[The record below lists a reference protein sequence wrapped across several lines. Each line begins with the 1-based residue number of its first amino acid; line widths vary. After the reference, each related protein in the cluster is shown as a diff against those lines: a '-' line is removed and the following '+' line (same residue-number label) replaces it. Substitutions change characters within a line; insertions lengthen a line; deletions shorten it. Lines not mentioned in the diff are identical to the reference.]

1 MKITIR
7 TLKILHTLLAKIY
20 LYKSLLAIYGK
31 KTMVNITK
39 IANNLTNCQAT
50 GTQLGRRNLP
60 RYLYHVTTENNYQQ
74 MLKDGYIKG
83 HHDLDS
89 SSHLSGVFLFDL
101 KNFSKRWTTMG
112 LDWGDKLFTF
122 AKGLIMQASKDD
134 SNIVVLKIPTRTLSQ
149 RKLKCRNQL
158 TDSETHST
166 YGDFATNQKHY
177 TRKKKAIEYI
187 NEGDIPIQNVTKIGE
202 ANVGFNLHKAMDNL
216 SENIFDKID
225 VKKILQNLFKNTPEG
240 KCINLATKE

>member
-1 MKITIR
+1 
-7 TLKILHTLLAKIY
+7 
-20 LYKSLLAIYGK
+20 
-31 KTMVNITK
+31 MVNITK

>member
-1 MKITIR
+1 
-7 TLKILHTLLAKIY
+7 
-20 LYKSLLAIYGK
+20 
-31 KTMVNITK
+31 MVKITK

-89 SSHLSGVFLFDL
+89 STHLSGVFLFDL
-101 KNFSKRWTTMG
+101 KNFSKRWITMG
-112 LDWGDKLFTF
+112 IDWGDRLFTF

-134 SNIVVLKIPTRTLSQ
+134 SNLVVLKIPTKTLSQ
-149 RKLKCRNQL
+149 NKLKCRNQL
-158 TDSETHST
+158 TDSKTHNT

-177 TRKKKAIEYI
+177 TRKKNAIEYI
-187 NEGDIPIQNVTKIGE
+187 NEGDIPIQNGTKIGE
-202 ANVGFNLHKAMDNL
+202 ANVGFNLHKAMENL

-240 KCINLATKE
+240 KSINIATKET

>member
-1 MKITIR
+1 
-7 TLKILHTLLAKIY
+7 
-20 LYKSLLAIYGK
+20 
-31 KTMVNITK
+31 MVNITK

-60 RYLYHVTTENNYQQ
+60 RYLYHITTENNYQQ

-83 HHDLDS
+83 HHDLDLS
-89 SSHLSGVFLFDL
+89 THLSGVFLFDL

-112 LDWGDKLFTF
+112 IDLGDKLFTF

-134 SNIVVLKIPTRTLSQ
+134 SNLVVLKIPTKTLSQ
-149 RKLKCRNQL
+149 NKLKCRNQL
-158 TDSETHST
+158 TDSKTHNT

-177 TRKKKAIEYI
+177 TRKKNAIEYI

-202 ANVGFNLHKAMDNL
+202 ANVGFNLHKAMENL
-216 SENIFDKID
+216 SENSLDKLD
-225 VKKILQNLFKNTPEG
+225 VKKILQILFKNTPEE
-240 KCINLATKE
+240 KCINIATKET

>member
-1 MKITIR
+1 
-7 TLKILHTLLAKIY
+7 
-20 LYKSLLAIYGK
+20 
-31 KTMVNITK
+31 MVNITK
-39 IANNLTNCQAT
+39 IANNLTNCQST

-60 RYLYHVTTENNYQQ
+60 RYLYHITTENNYQQ

-101 KNFSKRWTTMG
+101 ENFSKRWTTMG
-112 LDWGDKLFTF
+112 IEWMGKLFTF
-122 AKGLIMQASKDD
+122 ARGLIMQAAKDD

-158 TDSETHST
+158 TDSKTHNT

-177 TRKKKAIEYI
+177 TRKKNAIEYI
-187 NEGDIPIQNVTKIGE
+187 NEENIPIQNVTKIGE
-202 ANVGFNLHKAMDNL
+202 ANVGFNLHKAMGNL

-240 KCINLATKE
+240 KSINIATKET